1 MKGTTGDTIGRRER
15 RHCRRRTAV
24 WAGDAFDEATPHHDE
39 REVINMD
46 VWRIMLG
53 GGWSRG
59 RGLEISLEEEEFGL
73 RACVLCLC
81 AVGLRVD

>member
-1 MKGTTGDTIGRRER
+1 
-15 RHCRRRTAV
+15 
-24 WAGDAFDEATPHHDE
+24 
-39 REVINMD
+39 MD